1 MLTGKERARF
11 RTAANGLDTTLII
24 GKGGVTDAVIA
35 EAEILLESKELIK
48 GRVLETSLLTARDAS
63 DLLCEATGAEGIQTV
78 GSKFILYRKSQ
89 KLAQQAAERA
99 AREKK
104 KSVNPVRAASSGAA
118 GSSKKSERKKTPI
131 LKRPPSR
138 HPLSGAGRRKSGGID
153 RLWAESA
160 FMAVPLTRPI
170 WDTCWH
176 CRNFSQDSI
185 LTAF

>member
-35 EAEILLESKELIK
+35 EADILLESKELIK

-104 KSVNPVRAASSGAA
+104 KSVNPVRAGVQRRRRQL
-118 GSSKKSERKKTPI
+118 KEERAEKNAYFKKTAI
-131 LKRPPSR
+131 EASIERSRQKKKRE
-138 HPLSGAGRRKSGGID
+138 D
-153 RLWAESA
+153 
-160 FMAVPLTRPI
+160 
-170 WDTCWH
+170 
-176 CRNFSQDSI
+176 
-185 LTAF
+185 